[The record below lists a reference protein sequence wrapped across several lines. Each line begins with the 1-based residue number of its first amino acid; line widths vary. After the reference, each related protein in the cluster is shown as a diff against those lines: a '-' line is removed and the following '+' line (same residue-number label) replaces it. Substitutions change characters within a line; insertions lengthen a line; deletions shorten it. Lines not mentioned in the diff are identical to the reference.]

1 MSANGLPPLPSH
13 RSHLLETSFV
23 LRLLAA
29 ALLVLQGGLRL
40 RGDAEQG
47 QIWLTWFQYPA
58 RLMRAYGSSQV
69 AAALLT
75 VFIPWF
81 GLAAAAAAATTEML
95 NHILRMGSAGAAVF
109 DFAVLGIAVFL
120 SLVYG
125 TSPLPWVLFG
135 IASGVAGF
143 WWLNSRFPHRGR
155 RNE

>member
-1 MSANGLPPLPSH
+1 MSGFGMNPAPTH
-13 RSHLLETSFV
+13 RSNLLETSFV

-58 RLMRAYGSSQV
+58 RLMRSYGSSQV

-75 VFIPWF
+75 VFIPSF
-81 GLAAAAAAATTEML
+81 GLAAAAAAATTELL
-95 NHILRMGSAGAAVF
+95 NHTLRMRSVGAAVF
-109 DFAVLGIAVFL
+109 DFIILGVAVFL

-135 IASGVAGF
+135 VAAGCAGF